1 MWPPPPKCTHHKW
14 VLCLKMIKH
23 FSSLNGITLGFIL
36 TTANSFHGLN
46 VRCPNLTYPLNHT
59 SLYCRTMISARL
71 NFASQLKMQIS
82 TKVGVFLL
90 STFSYSFFLNIRHF
104 YEDLIICES
113 ISSPL
118 KESICI
124 GKNAFDFKT
133 LKMGLMIKKQQGAIS
148 ILRLLLPFHQS
159 VKIRRWIASSPFQM
173 TWLWSGTI
181 LLAPNYTPL
190 LNNASNHLSFM

>member
-1 MWPPPPKCTHHKW
+1 MTLPIFKGGSLFFKANVTPPLPKCTHHKW

-90 STFSYSFFLNIRHF
+90 STFSYSFFFKYPTFLRRLDYLRKHF
-104 YEDLIICES
+104 KPFKRIHLHRQ
-113 ISSPL
+113 
-118 KESICI
+118 KCI
-124 GKNAFDFKT
+124 WF
-133 LKMGLMIKKQQGAIS
+133 
-148 ILRLLLPFHQS
+148 
-159 VKIRRWIASSPFQM
+159 
-173 TWLWSGTI
+173 
-181 LLAPNYTPL
+181 
-190 LNNASNHLSFM
+190 

>member
-1 MWPPPPKCTHHKW
+1 
-14 VLCLKMIKH
+14 MIKH
-23 FSSLNGITLGFIL
+23 FSSLNGITLGYSTL
-36 TTANSFHGLN
+36 TTANFFHGLN

-59 SLYCRTMISARL
+59 SLFCRTMISARL

-133 LKMGLMIKKQQGAIS
+133 LKMGLMIKKQQQLQVASS

-159 VKIRRWIASSPFQM
+159 VKIRC
-173 TWLWSGTI
+173 
-181 LLAPNYTPL
+181 
-190 LNNASNHLSFM
+190 